1 MSSKEELYK
10 VLVESV
16 PYGTLFFAY
25 GVCVDANKHA
35 LELLSCRL
43 DQIVGASLD
52 NITGEESS
60 ALVDLKLYLKKATKN
75 RDKEFHW
82 QCPLEDGSCDVAVNI
97 VYVSE
102 EGKELVVML
111 NPQQAGSQSISHEQS
126 IEEKSLSR
134 PVAPPSDSSKAPLP
148 ISEAPTVF
156 PKNYSADSVPSFTET
171 LFTETLNSDVEG
183 SGVESSDLDKRDVE
197 DFESDTV
204 AKDNQDTSAPN
215 TILPEEITPEESN
228 AETVNS
234 KKAELEKTVVN
245 KTVDSKAAPSKAEPQ
260 LKDFLSFTN
269 PLPGSELA
277 NAIKPGVS
285 PEVAAGVETGLLREL
300 ASDTEK
306 IKPWDKADRD
316 HYFDGLTNLPNRQM
330 LSQTISSFLDS
341 HKNQQVC
348 GAVMMLD
355 LDHFKDINDSWGHTV
370 GDQVIKKIGRAVT
383 SLVTGENMLARMS
396 GDEFVLFI
404 PELSDSI
411 SQAAWD
417 AQAVAEK
424 VGEIV
429 ATPIFQDGHE
439 IILTAS
445 IGISLVTDSNVT
457 AEHVLQYADTA
468 MYEAKRKGRNS
479 IAFFD
484 PCITEKAQRQIGM
497 NTRLRKALDNH
508 EFALFVQ
515 PQICVQTGEML
526 GGEVLLRWMSSEK
539 VTNMPSEFIPV
550 LESSGLIVDV
560 GRWVIRTACE
570 YVRTFLDKGIWQ
582 DHMRL
587 SINISPRQFRDP
599 QLLEIVQ
606 HSMNSYNIDPKFLNF
621 EVTENLVIDDVDE
634 AIQKMEAIK
643 SLGAMFSIDDFGI
656 GYSSMIYLKRL
667 PFDQLKI
674 DREFIRNIHRDPEN
688 RGVVE
693 AIMAVS
699 KQYGLKVTA
708 EGVEDREALAILKEL
723 GCHSYQGAHFSM
735 PVPCDHF
742 TKLLAA

>member
-35 LELLSCRL
+35 LELLGCRL
-43 DQIVGASLD
+43 DQMVGASLD

-60 ALVDLKLYLKKATKN
+60 ALVDLKFQLKKATKN
-75 RDKEFHW
+75 REKEIQW
-82 QCPLEDGSCDVAVNI
+82 QCPLEDGSCDVTVNI
-97 VYVSE
+97 VYVTE
-102 EGKELVVML
+102 DDKELVVML
-111 NPQQAGSQSISHEQS
+111 NHQQVASQSISSHQLDSQQVDSLQS
-126 IEEKSLSR
+126 PEEKLSSQSTNFVPPAPSNPSLS
-134 PVAPPSDSSKAPLP
+134 ADKLPS
-148 ISEAPTVF
+148 IF
-156 PKNYSADSVPSFTET
+156 PKSYSADSVPSFIDTP
-171 LFTETLNSDVEG
+171 FVGASD
-183 SGVESSDLDKRDVE
+183 
-197 DFESDTV
+197 
-204 AKDNQDTSAPN
+204 
-215 TILPEEITPEESN
+215 
-228 AETVNS
+228 
-234 KKAELEKTVVN
+234 KAADPELENYGQEQDGFEPIERNSRPGPEKVVAQ
-245 KTVDSKAAPSKAEPQ
+245 KPESE
-260 LKDFLSFTN
+260 LKDFHSFTN
-269 PLPGSELA
+269 PVPGSELA
-277 NAIKPGVS
+277 NAIKPGIS
-285 PEVAAGVETGLLREL
+285 SDFMAQSESGVLQEL
-300 ASDTEK
+300 EEDTES
-306 IKPWDKADRD
+306 IKPWDKASRD
-316 HYFDGLTNLPNRQM
+316 YYFDGLTNLPNRQM
-330 LSQTISSFLDS
+330 LSQTISSFLEG

-508 EFALFVQ
+508 EFALYVQ
-515 PQICVQTGEML
+515 PQICVQSGEML

-606 HSMNSYNIDPKFLNF
+606 HSMSSYNIDPKYLNF

-634 AIQKMEAIK
+634 AIEKMEAIK

-674 DREFIRNIHRDPEN
+674 DREFIRNIHRDPES

-708 EGVEDREALAILKEL
+708 EGVEDREALTILKEL

>member
-35 LELLSCRL
+35 LELLGCRL
-43 DQIVGASLD
+43 DQMVGASLD

-60 ALVDLKLYLKKATKN
+60 ALVDLKFQLKKATKN
-75 RDKEFHW
+75 REKEIQW
-82 QCPLEDGSCDVAVNI
+82 QCPLEDGSCDVTVNI
-97 VYVSE
+97 VYVTE
-102 EGKELVVML
+102 DDKELVVML
-111 NPQQAGSQSISHEQS
+111 NHQQVASQSISSHQLDSQQVDSLQS
-126 IEEKSLSR
+126 PEEKLSSQSTNFVPPAPSNPSLSTDKL
-134 PVAPPSDSSKAPLP
+134 PS
-148 ISEAPTVF
+148 IF
-156 PKNYSADSVPSFTET
+156 PKSYSADSVPSFIDTP
-171 LFTETLNSDVEG
+171 FVGASD
-183 SGVESSDLDKRDVE
+183 
-197 DFESDTV
+197 
-204 AKDNQDTSAPN
+204 
-215 TILPEEITPEESN
+215 
-228 AETVNS
+228 
-234 KKAELEKTVVN
+234 KAADPELENYGQEQDGFEPIERNSRPGPEKVVAQ
-245 KTVDSKAAPSKAEPQ
+245 KPESE
-260 LKDFLSFTN
+260 LKDFHSFTN
-269 PLPGSELA
+269 PVPGSELA
-277 NAIKPGVS
+277 NAIKPGIS
-285 PEVAAGVETGLLREL
+285 SDFMAQSESGVLQEL
-300 ASDTEK
+300 EEDTES
-306 IKPWDKADRD
+306 IKPWDKASRD
-316 HYFDGLTNLPNRQM
+316 YYFDGLTNLPNRQM
-330 LSQTISSFLDS
+330 LSQTISSFLEG

-508 EFALFVQ
+508 EFALYVQ
-515 PQICVQTGEML
+515 PQICVQSGEML

-606 HSMNSYNIDPKFLNF
+606 HSMSSYNIDPKYLNF

-634 AIQKMEAIK
+634 AIEKMEAIK

-674 DREFIRNIHRDPEN
+674 DREFIRNIHRDPES

-708 EGVEDREALAILKEL
+708 EGVEDREALTILKEL

>member
-25 GVCVDANKHA
+25 GVCVDANNNA
-35 LELLSCRL
+35 LNLLGCRL
-43 DQIVGASLD
+43 DQMVGASLD

-60 ALVDLKLYLKKATKN
+60 ALVDLKLQLKKALKQQI
-75 RDKEFHW
+75 KEVFW
-82 QCPLEDGSCDVAVNI
+82 QCPQKNGTCDVTVNI
-97 VYVSE
+97 VYVTE
-102 EGKELVVML
+102 DGKELVVML
-111 NPQQAGSQSISHEQS
+111 NHQQVQTNPVAGSEFRDPSQTN
-126 IEEKSLSR
+126 LS
-134 PVAPPSDSSKAPLP
+134 PTHLTSTNSSSVSDLDCKPTLP
-148 ISEAPTVF
+148 IPPE
-156 PKNYSADSVPSFTET
+156 SVPSFLET
-171 LFTETLNSDVEG
+171 PFFEMP
-183 SGVESSDLDKRDVE
+183 ESE
-197 DFESDTV
+197 AGAYESQV
-204 AKDNQDTSAPN
+204 AESAP
-215 TILPEEITPEESN
+215 IVAFEPEL
-228 AETVNS
+228 
-234 KKAELEKTVVN
+234 K
-245 KTVDSKAAPSKAEPQ
+245 
-260 LKDFLSFTN
+260 LKDFQPFIN
-269 PLPGSELA
+269 PVLGTELVNAVQQHMSSDGADDARQSVFSE
-277 NAIKPGVS
+277 S
-285 PEVAAGVETGLLREL
+285 
-300 ASDTEK
+300 ASDADS
-306 IKPWDKADRD
+306 IKPWEKATRD
-316 HYFDGLTNLPNRQM
+316 HFYDGLTNLPNRQM
-330 LSQTISSFLDS
+330 LSQTIANFLS
-341 HKNQQVC
+341 EHQNQQVC

-355 LDHFKDINDSWGHTV
+355 LDHFKDINDSWGHSV
-370 GDQVIKKIGRAVT
+370 GDQVIKKIGRAVA
-383 SLVTGENMLARMS
+383 SLVTGENMLSRMS

-404 PELSDSI
+404 PQLSDSI

-417 AQAVAEK
+417 AQAIAEK

-429 ATPIFQDGHE
+429 ATPIFLDGHE

-445 IGISLVTDSNVT
+445 IGIALVTDSSVT
-457 AEHVLQYADTA
+457 ADRVLQYADTA

-484 PCITEKAQRQIGM
+484 PCITEKAQRQIDM
-497 NTRLRKALDNH
+497 NTRLRKAMDNH
-508 EFALFVQ
+508 EFVLYVQ
-515 PQICVQTGEML
+515 PQICVRSGKML
-526 GGEVLLRWMSSEK
+526 GGEVLLRWMSSDK

-570 YVRTFLDKGIWQ
+570 YVRNFIDQGIWQ

-587 SINISPRQFRDP
+587 SINVSPRQFRDP

-606 HSMNSYNIDPKFLNF
+606 HSMSSYDVNPKFLNF

-634 AIQKMEAIK
+634 AIKKMEAIK

-674 DREFIRNIHRDPEN
+674 DREFIRNIHRDPES

-699 KQYGLKVTA
+699 KQYGLQVTA
-708 EGVEDREALAILKEL
+708 EGVENREALAILQEL

>member
-25 GVCVDANKHA
+25 GVCVDANQNA
-35 LELLSCRL
+35 LKLLGCRL
-43 DQIVGASLD
+43 DQMVGASLD

-60 ALVDLKLYLKKATKN
+60 ALVDLKLQLKKATKN
-75 RDKEFHW
+75 RDQELLW
-82 QCPLEDGSCDVAVNI
+82 QCPLERGSCEVTVNI
-97 VYVSE
+97 VYVT
-102 EGKELVVML
+102 GDDKELVVML
-111 NPQQAGSQSISHEQS
+111 NHQQIPAQE
-126 IEEKSLSR
+126 
-134 PVAPPSDSSKAPLP
+134 LP
-148 ISEAPTVF
+148 ILELAENTPTGLSTEESLDTNSENSIVAEGSRFAESKVPS
-156 PKNYSADSVPSFTET
+156 PLAKPLNSIPPDSVPSFTET
-171 LFTETLNSDVEG
+171 PF
-183 SGVESSDLDKRDVE
+183 
-197 DFESDTV
+197 
-204 AKDNQDTSAPN
+204 APA
-215 TILPEEITPEESN
+215 TGGAYLPEETLAPEDML
-228 AETVNS
+228 AP
-234 KKAELEKTVVN
+234 KKPIIPGVYASDSLI
-245 KTVDSKAAPSKAEPQ
+245 SKALAAKEKGNSEQVTSKALPKNITANPLEQP
-260 LKDFLSFTN
+260 LKDFHSFQE
-269 PLPGSELA
+269 PLPGSTQK
-277 NAIKPGVS
+277 NVVKPGMS
-285 PEVAAGVETGLLREL
+285 SAISAGPETALLREL
-300 ASDTEK
+300 AEDTDN
-306 IKPWDKADRD
+306 IKPWEKANRD
-316 HYFDGLTNLPNRQM
+316 HYFDDLTNLPNRQM
-330 LSQTISSFLDS
+330 LSQTISTFLEE

-439 IILTAS
+439 IVLTAS

-508 EFALFVQ
+508 EFVLYVQ
-515 PQICVQTGEML
+515 PQICVQSGAML

-570 YVRTFLDKGIWQ
+570 YVRTFLDQGIWQ

-587 SINISPRQFRDP
+587 SVNVSPRQFRDP

-606 HSMNSYNIDPKFLNF
+606 HSLNSYNVDPKFLNF

-634 AIQKMEAIK
+634 AIKKMEAIK

-674 DREFIRNIHRDPEN
+674 DREFIRNIHRDPES

-699 KQYGLKVTA
+699 RQYGLQVTA
-708 EGVEDREALAILKEL
+708 EGVENREALAILQEL

-742 TKLLAA
+742 SKLLAA

>member
-35 LELLSCRL
+35 LELLGCRL

-75 RDKEFHW
+75 RDKEFQW
-82 QCPLEDGSCDVAVNI
+82 QCPQNGGHCEVAVNI
-97 VYVSE
+97 VYVTDE
-102 EGKELVVML
+102 AKELVVML
-111 NPQQAGSQSISHEQS
+111 NYQQVSSQPLSAESIPEVLEQALPEKVLPE
-126 IEEKSLSR
+126 EEKLKEELVKEELLEEESLEEESLSLSVSPSV
-134 PVAPPSDSSKAPLP
+134 PVSGKPLSP
-148 ISEAPTVF
+148 ISAMPSIF
-156 PKNYSADSVPSFTET
+156 PKSYSPDSVPSFTET
-171 LFTETLNSDVEG
+171 PFTEV
-183 SGVESSDLDKRDVE
+183 
-197 DFESDTV
+197 
-204 AKDNQDTSAPN
+204 PY
-215 TILPEEITPEESN
+215 
-228 AETVNS
+228 AETGSVVENLEQEQGDLVPVAS
-234 KKAELEKTVVN
+234 VHKTENVVEKK
-245 KTVDSKAAPSKAEPQ
+245 SEPK
-260 LKDFLSFTN
+260 LKDFHSFTN
-269 PLPGSELA
+269 PMPGSDLA
-277 NAIKPGVS
+277 NAIKPGAS
-285 PEVAAGVETGLLREL
+285 PAFLAESENGVLQEL
-300 ASDTEK
+300 VEDTES
-306 IKPWDKADRD
+306 IKPWDKASRE

-330 LSQTISSFLDS
+330 LSQTISSFLEG

-515 PQICVQTGEML
+515 PQICVQSGDML
-526 GGEVLLRWMSSEK
+526 GGEVLLRWMSSDK

-606 HSMNSYNIDPKFLNF
+606 HSMSSYNIDPKYLNF

-708 EGVEDREALAILKEL
+708 EGVEDREALAILREL

>member
-35 LELLSCRL
+35 LELLGCRL
-43 DQIVGASLD
+43 DQMVGASLD

-60 ALVDLKLYLKKATKN
+60 ALVDLKLQLKKATKN
-75 RDKEFHW
+75 REKEIQW
-82 QCPLEDGSCDVAVNI
+82 QCPLEDGSCDVTVNI
-97 VYVSE
+97 VYVTE
-102 EGKELVVML
+102 DDKELVVML
-111 NPQQAGSQSISHEQS
+111 NHQQVASQPISSHQLDSQQVDSLQSPEEKLSSQSTNFVPPAPSNP
-126 IEEKSLSR
+126 SLSTDKL
-134 PVAPPSDSSKAPLP
+134 PS
-148 ISEAPTVF
+148 IF
-156 PKNYSADSVPSFTET
+156 PKSYSADSVPSLIDTPFVGA
-171 LFTETLNSDVEG
+171 SD
-183 SGVESSDLDKRDVE
+183 
-197 DFESDTV
+197 
-204 AKDNQDTSAPN
+204 
-215 TILPEEITPEESN
+215 
-228 AETVNS
+228 
-234 KKAELEKTVVN
+234 KAADPELENYGQGQDGFEPIERNSRPGPEKVVAQ
-245 KTVDSKAAPSKAEPQ
+245 KPESE
-260 LKDFLSFTN
+260 LKDFHSFTN
-269 PLPGSELA
+269 PVPGSELA
-277 NAIKPGVS
+277 NAIKPGIS
-285 PEVAAGVETGLLREL
+285 SDFMAQSESGVLQEL
-300 ASDTEK
+300 EEDTES
-306 IKPWDKADRD
+306 IKPWDKASRD
-316 HYFDGLTNLPNRQM
+316 YYFDGLTNLPNRQM
-330 LSQTISSFLDS
+330 LSQTISSFLEG

-508 EFALFVQ
+508 EFALYVQ
-515 PQICVQTGEML
+515 PQICVQSGEML

-606 HSMNSYNIDPKFLNF
+606 HSMSSYNIDPKYLNF

-634 AIQKMEAIK
+634 AIEKMEAIK

-674 DREFIRNIHRDPEN
+674 DREFIRNIHRDPES

-708 EGVEDREALAILKEL
+708 EGVEDREALTILKEL

>member
-16 PYGTLFFAY
+16 PYGTLFLAY
-25 GVCVDANKHA
+25 GVCVVANKHA
-35 LELLSCRL
+35 LELLGCRL
-43 DQIVGASLD
+43 DQMVGASLE

-60 ALVDLKLYLKKATKN
+60 ALVDLKLQLKKATKN
-75 RDKEFHW
+75 REKEIQW
-82 QCPLEDGSCDVAVNI
+82 QCPLEDGSCDVTVNI
-97 VYVSE
+97 VYVTE
-102 EGKELVVML
+102 DDKELVVML
-111 NPQQAGSQSISHEQS
+111 NHQQVASQPISSHQLDSQQVDSLQSPEEKLSSQSTNFVPPVPSNP
-126 IEEKSLSR
+126 SLSTDKL
-134 PVAPPSDSSKAPLP
+134 PS
-148 ISEAPTVF
+148 IF
-156 PKNYSADSVPSFTET
+156 PKSYSADSVPSFTDT
-171 LFTETLNSDVEG
+171 PFVGASDKAADPELG
-183 SGVESSDLDKRDVE
+183 NYRQEQDG
-197 DFESDTV
+197 FE
-204 AKDNQDTSAPN
+204 P
-215 TILPEEITPEESN
+215 IER
-228 AETVNS
+228 NS
-234 KKAELEKTVVN
+234 KPGSEKVVAQ
-245 KTVDSKAAPSKAEPQ
+245 KPEPK
-260 LKDFLSFTN
+260 LKDFHSFTN
-269 PLPGSELA
+269 PVPGSELA
-277 NAIKPGVS
+277 NAIKPGIS
-285 PEVAAGVETGLLREL
+285 SDFMAQSESGVLQEL
-300 ASDTEK
+300 EADTES
-306 IKPWDKADRD
+306 IKPWDKASRD

-330 LSQTISSFLDS
+330 LSQTISSFLEG

-508 EFALFVQ
+508 EFALYVQ
-515 PQICVQTGEML
+515 PQICVQSGEML

-606 HSMNSYNIDPKFLNF
+606 HSMSSYNIDPKYLNF

-634 AIQKMEAIK
+634 AIEKMEAIK

-674 DREFIRNIHRDPEN
+674 DREFIRNIHRDPES

-708 EGVEDREALAILKEL
+708 EGVEDREALTILKEL

>member
-25 GVCVDANKHA
+25 GVCVDANQNA
-35 LELLSCRL
+35 LKLLGCRL
-43 DQIVGASLD
+43 DQMVGASLD

-60 ALVDLKLYLKKATKN
+60 ALVDLKLQLKKATKN
-75 RDKEFHW
+75 RDQELLW
-82 QCPLEDGSCDVAVNI
+82 QCPLESGSCEVTVNI
-97 VYVSE
+97 VYVT
-102 EGKELVVML
+102 GDDKELVVML
-111 NPQQAGSQSISHEQS
+111 NHLPIPAQELPVP
-126 IEEKSLSR
+126 ELTENTT
-134 PVAPPSDSSKAPLP
+134 VAPSTNEDLDTNSERSTLKTPEPPAKRLTIKPLNSIP
-148 ISEAPTVF
+148 P
-156 PKNYSADSVPSFTET
+156 DSVPSFTET
-171 LFTETLNSDVEG
+171 LFVP
-183 SGVESSDLDKRDVE
+183 
-197 DFESDTV
+197 V
-204 AKDNQDTSAPN
+204 ATGNKYV
-215 TILPEEITPEESN
+215 PEEILAPEVIFAPKESL
-228 AETVNS
+228 APEAYPSESLLSKALAAKEKSDSEQTKLKAAS
-234 KKAELEKTVVN
+234 KKTTTNPIER
-245 KTVDSKAAPSKAEPQ
+245 P
-260 LKDFLSFTN
+260 LKDFHSFHE
-269 PLPGSELA
+269 PLPGSTLK
-277 NAIKPGVS
+277 NVVKPGVS
-285 PEVAAGVETGLLREL
+285 SDVSAGPQTALLREL
-300 ASDTEK
+300 AEDTAN
-306 IKPWDKADRD
+306 IKPWEKANRD
-316 HYFDGLTNLPNRQM
+316 HYFDDLTNLPNRQM
-330 LSQTISSFLDS
+330 LSQTISTFLDE

-439 IILTAS
+439 IVLTAS
-445 IGISLVTDSNVT
+445 IGISLVTDANVT

-508 EFALFVQ
+508 EFVLYVQ
-515 PQICVQTGEML
+515 PQICVQSGAML

-570 YVRTFLDKGIWQ
+570 YVRTFLDQGIWQ

-587 SINISPRQFRDP
+587 SVNVSPRQFRDP

-606 HSMNSYNIDPKFLNF
+606 HSLNSYNVDPKFLNF

-634 AIQKMEAIK
+634 AIKKMEAIK

-674 DREFIRNIHRDPEN
+674 DREFIRNMHRDPES

-699 KQYGLKVTA
+699 RQYGLQVTA
-708 EGVEDREALAILKEL
+708 EGVENREVLAILQEL

-742 TKLLAA
+742 SKLLAA

>member
-25 GVCVDANKHA
+25 GVCVDANQNA
-35 LELLSCRL
+35 LKLLGCRL
-43 DQIVGASLD
+43 DQMVGASLD

-60 ALVDLKLYLKKATKN
+60 ALVDLKLQLKKATKN
-75 RDKEFHW
+75 RDQELLW
-82 QCPLEDGSCDVAVNI
+82 QCPMESGSCEVTVNI
-97 VYVSE
+97 VYVT
-102 EGKELVVML
+102 GDDKELVVML
-111 NPQQAGSQSISHEQS
+111 NHQQIPAQKLPVPELTENIPAAQSIDKGLDTNLEGST
-126 IEEKSLSR
+126 L
-134 PVAPPSDSSKAPLP
+134 
-148 ISEAPTVF
+148 EAPKPQVKPLTIK
-156 PKNYSADSVPSFTET
+156 PLNSIPPDSVPSFTET
-171 LFTETLNSDVEG
+171 PFVPVATG
-183 SGVESSDLDKRDVE
+183 S
-197 DFESDTV
+197 
-204 AKDNQDTSAPN
+204 TSAPKE
-215 TILPEEITPEESN
+215 TLAPEEPLVPEAYPSD
-228 AETVNS
+228 S
-234 KKAELEKTVVN
+234 LLFKALAAKEKSSLEQTK
-245 KTVDSKAAPSKAEPQ
+245 SKAAPKKTTTNLIEQP
-260 LKDFLSFTN
+260 LKDFHSFHEPLS
-269 PLPGSELA
+269 GSTQK
-277 NAIKPGVS
+277 NVVKPGVS
-285 PEVAAGVETGLLREL
+285 SDVSAGPQTALLREL
-300 ASDTEK
+300 AEDTDN
-306 IKPWDKADRD
+306 IKPWEKANRD
-316 HYFDGLTNLPNRQM
+316 HYFDDLTNLPNRQM
-330 LSQTISSFLDS
+330 LSQTISTFLDE

-439 IILTAS
+439 IVLTAS
-445 IGISLVTDSNVT
+445 IGISLVTDANVT

-508 EFALFVQ
+508 EFVLYVQ
-515 PQICVQTGEML
+515 PQICVQSGAML

-570 YVRTFLDKGIWQ
+570 YVRTFLDQGIWQ

-587 SINISPRQFRDP
+587 SVNVSPRQFRDP

-606 HSMNSYNIDPKFLNF
+606 HSLNSYNIDPKFLNF

-634 AIQKMEAIK
+634 AIKKMEAIK

-674 DREFIRNIHRDPEN
+674 DREFIRNIHRDPES

-708 EGVEDREALAILKEL
+708 EGVENREALAILQEL

-742 TKLLAA
+742 SKLLAA

>member
-35 LELLSCRL
+35 LELLGCRL
-43 DQIVGASLD
+43 DQMVGASLD

-60 ALVDLKLYLKKATKN
+60 ALVDLKFQLKKATKN
-75 RDKEFHW
+75 REKEIQW
-82 QCPLEDGSCDVAVNI
+82 QCPLEDGSCDVTVNI
-97 VYVSE
+97 VYVTE
-102 EGKELVVML
+102 DDKELVVML
-111 NPQQAGSQSISHEQS
+111 NHQQVASQPISSHQLDSQQVDSLQSPEEKLSSQSTNFVPPAPSNP
-126 IEEKSLSR
+126 SLSTDKL
-134 PVAPPSDSSKAPLP
+134 PS
-148 ISEAPTVF
+148 IF
-156 PKNYSADSVPSFTET
+156 PKSYSADSVPSFIDTP
-171 LFTETLNSDVEG
+171 FVGASD
-183 SGVESSDLDKRDVE
+183 
-197 DFESDTV
+197 
-204 AKDNQDTSAPN
+204 
-215 TILPEEITPEESN
+215 
-228 AETVNS
+228 
-234 KKAELEKTVVN
+234 KAADPELENYGQEQDGFEPIERNSRPGPEKVVAQ
-245 KTVDSKAAPSKAEPQ
+245 KPESE
-260 LKDFLSFTN
+260 LKDFHSFTN
-269 PLPGSELA
+269 PVPGSELA
-277 NAIKPGVS
+277 NAIKPGIS
-285 PEVAAGVETGLLREL
+285 SDFMAQSESGVLQEL
-300 ASDTEK
+300 EEDTES
-306 IKPWDKADRD
+306 IKPWDKASRD
-316 HYFDGLTNLPNRQM
+316 YYFDGLTNLPNRQM
-330 LSQTISSFLDS
+330 LSQTISSFLEG

-508 EFALFVQ
+508 EFALYVQ
-515 PQICVQTGEML
+515 PQICVQSGGML

-606 HSMNSYNIDPKFLNF
+606 HSMSSYNIDPKYLNF

-634 AIQKMEAIK
+634 AIEKMEAIK

-674 DREFIRNIHRDPEN
+674 DREFIRNIHRDPES

-708 EGVEDREALAILKEL
+708 EGVEDREALTILKEL